1 MDASTIGTPI
11 KILTQLT
18 KNGITGQYI
27 IIDTRDR
34 YARANSTAKVRIYYI
49 ILYARG
55 FVINS
60 DGACI

>member
-1 MDASTIGTPI
+1 MDASTIGTSI

-18 KNGITGQYI
+18 KNGFTGHI

-34 YARANSTAKVRIYYI
+34 YARANSSAKVRIYYI
-49 ILYARG
+49 LNARG

-60 DGACI
+60 GGACI